1 MPTPSLLPKSN
12 DQHQRGSKRAAL
24 ASAAAPGSRSKAR
37 ETEIRHKVEKRAEKL
52 RDIDAQIAD
61 GTLVVRQM
69 TTEERGGSYRT
80 HRGS

>member
-1 MPTPSLLPKSN
+1 M
-12 DQHQRGSKRAAL
+12 
-24 ASAAAPGSRSKAR
+24 
-37 ETEIRHKVEKRAEKL
+37 RHKVEKRAEKL

-69 TTEERGGSYRT
+69 TLEERGGGDRA